1 MPFYGLYIPVKG
13 GGGAT
18 AAASGSGTTNAS
30 SNDNNETGKFCN
42 KLHNAKIPVNNVNWL
57 VNIANILDE
66 IGKIYCFFC
75 FV

>member
-42 KLHNAKIPVNNVNWL
+42 KLHNANMP
-57 VNIANILDE
+57 
-66 IGKIYCFFC
+66 G
-75 FV
+75 